1 MSDTSN
7 PQEKLYYFSV
17 FFGEATRILNWH
29 WDRDL
34 ALIWLVTQQ
43 VQQQASLRFQSI
55 PREPVVSLSGGF
67 FEVLT
72 QTSVELADYIERK
85 GTEEELCIL
94 MGRLA
99 ELAYVTTGNGYYL
112 LQKGDIKLT

>member
-1 MSDTSN
+1 MSETSN

-34 ALIWLVTQQ
+34 ALIWLVSQQ
-43 VQQQASLRFQSI
+43 VQQQTAAAISRS
-55 PREPVVSLSGGF
+55 EPVIRLSGEF

-99 ELAYVTTGNGYYL
+99 ELAFVTTGNGYYL
-112 LQKGDIKLT
+112 LQKGNIKLT